1 MGLVEQQET
10 DFPVLSGTQHHR
22 QGAIVPI
29 FPPIP
34 IVDDP
39 SQPWFF
45 VGNTRHLTEVDG
57 GFRTMGVQLTEFLNA
72 K

>member
-1 MGLVEQQET
+1 MIAT
-10 DFPVLSGTQHHR
+10 DFHSPAV
-22 QGAIVPI
+22 
-29 FPPIP
+29 
-34 IVDDP
+34 